1 MSKDC
6 LFLLQGLRYEK
17 CNDFDEAGIKPL
29 NPELVGY
36 FTFEIE
42 GVDHIF
48 EVFVYKSEQFEGE
61 ITESEEMKPEWFDI
75 NEIPYENMW
84 KDDQVWY
91 KSMLRN
97 RNFQGHFKFN
107 RNEEI
112 SYYNFLE
119 LSKE

>member
-1 MSKDC
+1 M
-6 LFLLQGLRYEK
+6 
-17 CNDFDEAGIKPL
+17 
-29 NPELVGY
+29 NPEIVGY

-42 GVDHIF
+42 GIDHIF
-48 EVFVYKSEQFEGE
+48 EVFVYKSDQFEGE